1 MSQLFVACSALAFQ
15 PSAPLR
21 VAPLPRAAV
30 APPPALAAA
39 LAAFGGAAAVRADWW
54 VEINK
59 PPIELSPFHINLR
72 PGNQ

>member
-1 MSQLFVACSALAFQ
+1 MAQLLVACSALTLH
-15 PSAPLR
+15 PTGAPLR
-21 VAPLPRAAV
+21 APLRAA

-59 PPIELSPFHINLR
+59 PPIELSPFINLR

>member
-39 LAAFGGAAAVRADWW
+39 LAAFGGAAAVRADW
-54 VEINK
+54 
-59 PPIELSPFHINLR
+59 
-72 PGNQ
+72 

>member
-1 MSQLFVACSALAFQ
+1 MQRVTVATVAFQ
-15 PSAPLR
+15 PSAPLPR

-59 PPIELSPFHINLR
+59 PPIELSPFINLR

>member
-1 MSQLFVACSALAFQ
+1 MSQLLVACSALALH
-15 PSAPLR
+15 PGAPLR
-21 VAPLPRAAV
+21 AAPLARAV

-59 PPIELSPFHINLR
+59 PPIELSLFHINLR